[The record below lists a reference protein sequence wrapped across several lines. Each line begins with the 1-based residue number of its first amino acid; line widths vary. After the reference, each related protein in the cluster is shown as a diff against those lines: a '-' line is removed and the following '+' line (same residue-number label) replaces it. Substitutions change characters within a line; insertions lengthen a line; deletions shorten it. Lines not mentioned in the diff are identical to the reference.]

1 MQYNSGKPCSS
12 KIPML
17 VLLISGASLPVLTGC
32 QSIATVDPLP
42 QDLQTLR
49 SLAEAAEARGK
60 QIITAEE
67 IVENMRDVEMRREV
81 TNKKGPVYTFLR
93 NVVTE
98 DLNSMG
104 ETTKRKTKT
113 YRAFSDNR
121 DQVLLKVDDRKPT
134 PKEIEA
140 DQKENHKRQRR
151 LLDGD
156 KEGRGDTQMRG
167 RKFDLYRDKFI
178 PRLISTEVIGG
189 RPNYIIQLV
198 PNPSHKLNSSVV
210 DRMMNQM
217 LTKLWIDQEEFQVA
231 KAEIELT
238 HPISF
243 LAGIAASL
251 KIIKFTIHQKRL
263 TPEIWVDQNVSAF
276 FDVRILLGTF
286 RFRMSSESSDFK
298 PTTKRNVLTS
308 DLRDDGVVVK

>member
-1 MQYNSGKPCSS
+1 MQNNSGKPCSN

-17 VLLISGASLPVLTGC
+17 VLFISSVGPPVLTGC
-32 QSIATVDPLP
+32 QAIATVDPLP
-42 QDLQTLR
+42 QDLQKLKA
-49 SLAEAAEARGK
+49 LAEAAEARGK
-60 QIITAEE
+60 KIITAEE
-67 IVENMRDVEMRREV
+67 IVEKTRDTEMRREA
-81 TNKKGPVYTFLR
+81 TNKKGLVYTFLR

-104 ETTKRKTKT
+104 ETTKHKTKT

-121 DQVLLKVDDRKPT
+121 DQVLLKVDGRKPI

-140 DQKENHKRQRR
+140 DQKENRKRQRR
-151 LLDGD
+151 LLGGD
-156 KEGRGDTQMRG
+156 EEGKGDTQMRG

-178 PRLISTEVIGG
+178 PRLISTEMIGG

-198 PNPSHKLNSSVV
+198 PNPSHKLKSSVV
-210 DRMMNQM
+210 DRMMSQM
-217 LTKLWIDQEEFQVA
+217 LAKLWIDQEEFQVA
-231 KAEIELT
+231 KAEIELA

-251 KIIKFTIHQKRL
+251 KKIKFTIHQKRL
-263 TPEIWVDQNVSAF
+263 TPEIWVDQNISALI
-276 FDVRILLGTF
+276 DVRILLGNF
-286 RFRMSSESSDFK
+286 RFRMSSKSSDFK
-298 PTTKRNVLTS
+298 PATKRNVPTS

>member
-17 VLLISGASLPVLTGC
+17 VLLIAGASLPVLTGC

-140 DQKENHKRQRR
+140 DQKENRKRQRR

-156 KEGRGDTQMRG
+156 KEGKGDTQMRG

-178 PRLISTEVIGG
+178 PRLISTERIGG

-198 PNPSHKLNSSVV
+198 PNPSHKLKSSVV
-210 DRMMNQM
+210 DQMMNQM

-251 KIIKFTIHQKRL
+251 KKIKFTIHQKRL
-263 TPEIWVDQNVSAF
+263 TPEIWVDQNISALI
-276 FDVRILLGTF
+276 DVRILLGNF
-286 RFRMSSESSDFK
+286 RFRMSSKSSDFK
-298 PTTKRNVLTS
+298 PATKRNVPTS